1 MDSIL
6 DTRDLQDRMD
16 EIEMDLETLE
26 MTEAEREA
34 LREELTA
41 LQTLQEEVEG
51 YSSDDWRHGI
61 QLIPEKVF
69 TEYCQELLEDCG
81 EIPRDLPS
89 YIVID
94 WEETADNLRVD
105 YTEVDFEGTTYLFR

>member
-6 DTRDLQDRMD
+6 DTRDLQDRMN

-61 QLIPEKVF
+61 QLIPEEVF
-69 TEYCQELLEDCG
+69 AEYCQELLEDCG
-81 EIPRDLPS
+81 DIPRDLPS

-94 WEETADNLRVD
+94 WEETASNLRVD
-105 YTEVDFEGTTYLFR
+105 YTEVDYEGTTYLFR

>member
-1 MDSIL
+1 MEIL

-26 MTEAEREA
+26 MNEAEREA

-51 YSSDDWRHGI
+51 YSSEDWRYGV
-61 QLIPEKVF
+61 QLIAEESF
-69 TEYCQELLEDCG
+69 AEYCQELLEDCG

-94 WEETADNLRVD
+94 WEETASNLRID